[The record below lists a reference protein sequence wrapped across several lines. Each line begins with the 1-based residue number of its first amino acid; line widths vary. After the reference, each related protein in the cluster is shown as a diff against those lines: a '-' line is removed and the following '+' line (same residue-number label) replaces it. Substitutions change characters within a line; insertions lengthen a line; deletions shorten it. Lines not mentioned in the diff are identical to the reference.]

1 MHEIEKHLQPSLLC
15 SKLSLDK
22 TSPPSAREA
31 AMRSMQNKIA
41 PQNFI
46 IHFGNT
52 LETLFE
58 ILLKH
63 T

>member
-1 MHEIEKHLQPSLLC
+1 MIPVSGIFYVPAK
-15 SKLSLDK
+15 K

-31 AMRSMQNKIA
+31 AMRSMQNKITQ
-41 PQNFI
+41 QNFI
-46 IHFGNT
+46 KHFLII